1 MLEEMFKKEN
11 GFSKLKFSFIIYS
24 GLLLA
29 KQSMLKKVF
38 NLKQIFYFRTGAYK
52 TSICRF

>member
-29 KQSMLKKVF
+29 KQSMLNKVF